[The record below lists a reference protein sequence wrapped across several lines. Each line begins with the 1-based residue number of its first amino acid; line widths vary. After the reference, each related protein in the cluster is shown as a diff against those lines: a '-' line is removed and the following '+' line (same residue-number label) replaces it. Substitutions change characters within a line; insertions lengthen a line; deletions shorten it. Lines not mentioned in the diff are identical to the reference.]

1 MKSACLGIIMLLS
14 FQLSFAQKYNL
25 KTKKTVYDSLII
37 FSNTKTFNSNKD
49 QIDINHKKYL
59 YFEYTSNEQILKV
72 EIYSQNAKYQF
83 LRLHSSPDFDILDSL
98 QKIDNEYYRF
108 RIRFK
113 NISETDQLSLLF
125 DVLGLNEIRT
135 IEIPLLAYTNTEAQF
150 NPGPE
155 DLYLGEVRKFEII
168 TNNID
173 NLKIDG
179 LWKNTDNFDYQI
191 SRNQNNAYI
200 FIEPKNGGEQTFSLL
215 LESKKPYLSDD
226 GVLVYQLPIINHTF
240 NIKNSRHVFLRM
252 DTREITRN
260 PADLKGVEV
269 QLENNRRLQ
278 IEKTYRVEAS
288 EEVGSPLIAE
298 IFTKRRLTNDKIVCE
313 FRPYNDHK
321 ISEGSLFIKDGD
333 SPLFITN
340 VEISPMPS
348 ITKISI
354 LRNGNNWTNS
364 LNVRPGEVVDI
375 RIEGKSLRKTKFHFD
390 EIQIISS
397 DTVSQSDYVHQYK
410 LRVPI
415 NISKT
420 VHNIYLGSEKS
431 GLSMTINEYRIPR
444 PFDFINIDYGN
455 GPVAISSILQPI
467 LHKRTVKD
475 VSLSFDRNRIDQG
488 DFLYGQQLINIKVRI
503 EDKNGILVETR
514 DIGNFTIC
522 PGESSPRFNFY
533 SQSGC
538 RLSEIYLNNYLSKK
552 TFSLSEW
559 SKIEITIEH
568 VSSAYSSEGYSQKVV
583 IYNQR
588 RTTFDVDV
596 SIPAGL
602 ITQNLSKDA
611 SLSPLVSGIG
621 LAMFAQFSFYKKNEI
636 KRLIPFKAGFGFLA
650 QNALNFNPDAKRDLG
665 LVVITSVHPIKS
677 RSKFSFPLYG
687 GFGYFMQKK
696 EFFFLVGPGI
706 RVSF

>member
-1 MKSACLGIIMLLS
+1 MKLACLGIILLLN
-14 FQLSFAQKYNL
+14 FQFSFAQKNGA
-25 KTKKTVYDSLII
+25 KIEKPIYDSLII
-37 FSNTKTFNSNKD
+37 YTNANIFNSNKD
-49 QIDINHKKYL
+49 KININNKNYL
-59 YFEYTSNEQILKV
+59 YFEYTSNEQILKA
-72 EIYSQNAKYQF
+72 EIYLQRHDYQF

-113 NISETDQLSLLF
+113 NISETDQISLLF
-125 DVLGLNEIRT
+125 DVLGINEIRT
-135 IEIPLLAYTNTEAQF
+135 IEIPLLAYTHTQAQF
-150 NPGPE
+150 NPGPD
-155 DLYLGEVRKFEII
+155 DLYLGESRKFEII

-179 LWKNTDNFDYQI
+179 LWKTTDNFDYQI
-191 SRNQNNAYI
+191 TRNQNNAFV
-200 FIEPKNGGEQTFSLL
+200 FIEPKNIGEHPFNLI
-215 LESKKPYLSDD
+215 LETKKPYLNDS
-226 GVLVYQLPIINHTF
+226 GKLVHELPVINHSF

-260 PADLKGVEV
+260 PAELSGVEV
-269 QLENNRRLQ
+269 QLDNNHRLQ
-278 IEKTYRVEAS
+278 IGKTYRVEAS
-288 EEVGSPLIAE
+288 EEIGSPLIAE
-298 IFTKRRLTNDKIVCE
+298 IFTKRRLTTDKIVCE

-321 ISEGSLFIKDGD
+321 VSKGFLFIKDGD
-333 SPLFITN
+333 NPLFITN

-348 ITKISI
+348 ISKISI
-354 LRNGNNWTNS
+354 LRNGNNWTTS
-364 LNVRPGEVVDI
+364 LDVKPGEIIDI

-420 VHNIYLGSEKS
+420 VHNIYLGNEKS
-431 GLSMTINEYRIPR
+431 GSSITISEYKIPR

-455 GPVAISSILQPI
+455 GPVAYNSILQPI
-467 LHKRTVKD
+467 LYKRTVKD
-475 VSLSFDRNRIDQG
+475 ISLSFDRNRIDQG
-488 DFLYGQQLINIKVRI
+488 DFLYGQQIINIKVRI
-503 EDKNGILVETR
+503 EDKNGILIENR

-538 RLSEIYLNNYLSKK
+538 RLSEIYLNNFLSKK

-568 VSSAYSSEGYSQKVV
+568 VSSSYSTEGYSQKVV

-588 RTTFDVDV
+588 LTTFDVDV

-602 ITQNLSKDA
+602 ITQSLSKDA

-636 KRLIPFKAGFGFLA
+636 QRLIPFKAGFGFLA

-687 GFGYFMQKK
+687 GFGYFMQKS

>member
-1 MKSACLGIIMLLS
+1 MKSAYIGIIMLLC
-14 FQLSFAQKYNL
+14 FQSSFAQQNEMNIPPPI
-25 KTKKTVYDSLII
+25 YDSLII
-37 FSNTKTFNSNKD
+37 FSNNKIFNSNQD
-49 QIDINHKKYL
+49 TIEFNNKKYL
-59 YFEYTSNEQILKV
+59 FFEYTSNEQVLKV
-72 EIYSQNAKYQF
+72 ELHSKNPHYQF
-83 LRLHSSPDFDILDSL
+83 IRLLSSPDFDILDSL

-135 IEIPLLAYTNTEAQF
+135 IEIPLLAYTHTQAQF
-150 NPGPE
+150 NPVPD
-155 DLYLGEVRKFEII
+155 DLYLGEARKFEII

-179 LWKNTDNFDYQI
+179 FWKSTDNFEYQI
-191 SRNQNNAYI
+191 TRNQNNAFI
-200 FIEPKNGGEQTFSLL
+200 FIEPKNGGEHTFSFL
-215 LESKKPYLSDD
+215 LETKKPYLNDS
-226 GVLVYQLPIINHTF
+226 GKLVHELPAINHTF
-240 NIKNSRHVFLRM
+240 IIKNSRHVFLRM

-260 PADLKGVEV
+260 PADLNGVEV
-269 QLENNRRLQ
+269 QLDNNRLLQ
-278 IEKTYRVEAS
+278 IGKTYRVEAS

-321 ISEGSLFIKDGD
+321 VSEGFLFIKDGD

-348 ITKISI
+348 INKISI
-354 LRNGNNWTNS
+354 LRNGNNWTSS
-364 LNVRPGEVVDI
+364 LSVKPGEIIDI
-375 RIEGKSLRKTKFHFD
+375 RIEGKSLRKTTFHFD

-397 DTVSQSDYVHQYK
+397 DTVTQSNYVHQYK

-431 GLSMTINEYRIPR
+431 GSSITISEYKTPR

-455 GPVAISSILQPI
+455 GLVAYNSILQPI
-467 LHKRTVKD
+467 LYKRTVKD
-475 VSLSFDRNRIDQG
+475 ISLSFDRNRIDQG
-488 DFLYGQQLINIKVRI
+488 DFLYGQQIINIKVRI
-503 EDKNGILVETR
+503 EDKNGILIENR

-538 RLSEIYLNNYLSKK
+538 RLSEIYLNNFLSKK

-568 VSSAYSSEGYSQKVV
+568 VSSSYSTEGYSQKVV

-602 ITQNLSKDA
+602 ITQSLSKDA

-636 KRLIPFKAGFGFLA
+636 QRLIPFKAGFGFLA
-650 QNALNFNPDAKRDLG
+650 QNALNFNPDANRDLG

-687 GFGYFMQKK
+687 GFGYFMQKS